1 MTEPTPKII
10 NCIFS
15 KLPEDKYEEKSL
27 PVISITNP
35 IITQVARPLRI
46 IIGKYLKKLTITSRV
61 SS

>member
-1 MTEPTPKII
+1 MTEPATKII

-15 KLPEDKYEEKSL
+15 KLPEDRYEEKSL

-35 IITQVARPLRI
+35 IIAQAARPLRI
-46 IIGKYLKKLTITSRV
+46 IIGKYLKKLTITSRI